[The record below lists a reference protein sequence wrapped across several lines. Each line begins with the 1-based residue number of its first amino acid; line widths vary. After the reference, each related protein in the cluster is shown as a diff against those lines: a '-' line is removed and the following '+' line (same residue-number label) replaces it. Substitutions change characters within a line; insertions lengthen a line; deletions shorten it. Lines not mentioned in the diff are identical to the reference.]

1 MSLINPYLNRSFIN
15 IYDEEMNENDIDEYI
30 QLNSTCE
37 IDEKKSWYDKVMVI
51 LFSKGFIILNNIL
64 IISILFY
71 YYIILTIPNIDNILY
86 KYNNTDLYN
95 DLYLYQYTTIN
106 ERISIII
113 LISIP
118 YMIYMILLY
127 TKIITNFLRGYELN
141 ICKGVIS
148 TFLGLCCFIYFIIHT
163 YCCFTNI
170 NYKSVLLRCSN
181 SYNKQLKLMNNILIQ
196 MFLICILTL
205 FLYIVQGVLQIN
217 ELSDIKKNINLTW
230 SSLTSIDTYNSLW
243 KKTIYIFDIND

>member
-1 MSLINPYLNRSFIN
+1 MPLINPYLNRSFIN
-15 IYDEEMNENDIDEYI
+15 IYDEELNENDIDKYI

-37 IDEKKSWYDKVMVI
+37 IDEKKNWYDKVTTI

-64 IISILFY
+64 ILSIVLY

-86 KYNNTDLYN
+86 KYNNTYLYN
-95 DLYLYQYTTIN
+95 DVYLYQYTAIN

-118 YMIYMILLY
+118 YMLYTILLY
-127 TKIITNFLRGYELN
+127 TKIITNFLREYKLN

-148 TFLGLCCFIYFIIHT
+148 TFLGFSCFIYFIIHG

-170 NYKSVLLRCSN
+170 NYKSILLRCSY
-181 SYNKQLKLMNNILIQ
+181 SYNKQFKLMNNILIQ

-205 FLYIVQGVLQIN
+205 FLYIIQIVLHIN

-230 SSLTSIDTYNSLW
+230 TSLTSIDTYNNLW